1 MVFFTEKKGADNFS
15 ELYYRSYFRND
26 TPDDDVKNIMLHC
39 NVNSIIIMIKIMMM
53 IMVIMITMTIMM
65 IMVIAK

>member
-39 NVNSIIIMIKIMMM
+39 NVNSIIIMIKIM
-53 IMVIMITMTIMM
+53 IIMITMTIMM
-65 IMVIAK
+65 IMVITK